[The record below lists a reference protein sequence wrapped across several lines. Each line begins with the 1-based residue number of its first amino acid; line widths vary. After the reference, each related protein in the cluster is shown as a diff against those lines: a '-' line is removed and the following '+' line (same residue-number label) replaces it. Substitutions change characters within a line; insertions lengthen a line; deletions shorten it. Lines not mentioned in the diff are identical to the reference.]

1 MTKAAREK
9 AVAAEHE
16 RCKNLA
22 PFFRVDR
29 SRISGLGVY
38 ATVPLPAKCM
48 ALEYV
53 GEVITKAEA
62 DLREELEK
70 AEIVKAAER
79 EGRVATACELARAAT
94 YMFTLDPAVGTIVD
108 ATRMG
113 SITRFVNHCCE
124 PNLFVQ
130 SVFIEYSRR

>member
-1 MTKAAREK
+1 
-9 AVAAEHE
+9 
-16 RCKNLA
+16 
-22 PFFRVDR
+22 VDR

-53 GEVITKAEA
+53 GEVITNAEA
-62 DLREELEK
+62 DLREELER

-94 YMFTLDPAVGTIVD
+94 YMFTLDPAVGDYRGRHADGEHHAVRQPLLR
-108 ATRMG
+108 AQLRYALREG
-113 SITRFVNHCCE
+113 WRES
-124 PNLFVQ
+124 
-130 SVFIEYSRR
+130 